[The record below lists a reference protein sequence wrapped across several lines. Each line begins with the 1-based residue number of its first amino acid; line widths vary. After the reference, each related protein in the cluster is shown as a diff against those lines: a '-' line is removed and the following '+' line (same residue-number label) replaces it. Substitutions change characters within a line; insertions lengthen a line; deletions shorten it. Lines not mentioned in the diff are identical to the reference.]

1 MNGGVC
7 PRLPDKHLEDPL
19 LPQSREGR
27 GGTSSSLADR
37 NGWVGDYPKWDE
49 LMTLTSRSPAGSIV
63 EWHHDAN
70 GQVETGSAPL

>member
-1 MNGGVC
+1 
-7 PRLPDKHLEDPL
+7 
-19 LPQSREGR
+19 
-27 GGTSSSLADR
+27 LADR